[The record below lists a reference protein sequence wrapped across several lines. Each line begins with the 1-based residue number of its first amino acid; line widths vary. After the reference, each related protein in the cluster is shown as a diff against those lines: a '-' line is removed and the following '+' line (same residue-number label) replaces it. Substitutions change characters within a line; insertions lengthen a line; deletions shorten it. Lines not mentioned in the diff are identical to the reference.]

1 MQVPKCI
8 VKYILGQLGIRDKR
22 QYSQQQSHALVQT
35 FWVSMSI
42 SVTRFVKNLHHFGKV
57 RNVPGNFSGFFHVW
71 HNFKSTFAN
80 LCAIGQ
86 ILFAFNGQ
94 ILNKVSSHLV
104 KLLETISVNNLK
116 TNQAGFFSNFS
127 LHLNSKNMKKS

>member
-8 VKYILGQLGIRDKR
+8 VKYILWQLGIRDQR

-35 FWVSMSI
+35 FGVSMSI
-42 SVTRFVKNLHHFGKV
+42 SVTRFVKILHHFGKV

-104 KLLETISVNNLK
+104 KLLETISVKNLK
-116 TNQAGFFSNFS
+116 TNQTGLFFKLFASFKQ
-127 LHLNSKNMKKS
+127 KNMKKS